1 MVHQKQS
8 GMVHMLKIHAGLFR
22 GCRDCDHSSAES
34 GTRKCSR
41 NTSKSL
47 PAALEAGRQRAMFF
61 YSSASLAAR
70 QEGASLPKSERVRE
84 RERESRL
91 STPPRTCP
99 GLL

>member
-22 GCRDCDHSSAES
+22 GCKDCDQSLAES

-47 PAALEAGRQRAMFF
+47 PAALEAGRQRVLFF
-61 YSSASLAAR
+61 TVLLVWLQDRREQVSQRAR
-70 QEGASLPKSERVRE
+70 E
-84 RERESRL
+84 
-91 STPPRTCP
+91 
-99 GLL
+99 